1 MIIGV
6 NKVFEHSGREYHIQC
21 EDLGVEQACFEV
33 RVYDRGT
40 VLWRKRVPYAD
51 VLAKGLPK
59 IELEEA
65 LRHLME
71 KTIITVE
78 AAIAKGKLG

>member
-21 EDLGVEQACFEV
+21 EDLGVEQTCFEV

>member
-6 NKVFEHSGREYHIQC
+6 NKVYEHGGRDYHIQC
-21 EDLGVEQACFEV
+21 EDLGVEQASFEI

-40 VLWRKRVPYAD
+40 VLWRKKVPYAD
-51 VLAKGLPK
+51 IVAKALPK
-59 IELEEA
+59 IEMEEA
-65 LRHLME
+65 LRHMME

>member
-6 NKVFEHSGREYHIQC
+6 NKVFEHGGREYHIQC
-21 EDLGVEQACFEV
+21 EDLGVPQASFEI

-40 VLWRKRVPYAD
+40 VLWRKKVPYAD
-51 VLAKGLPK
+51 IVARALPK
-59 IELEEA
+59 IEMEEA
-65 LRHLME
+65 LRHMME

-78 AAIAKGKLG
+78 AAIATGKLG

>member
-1 MIIGV
+1 VIIGV
-6 NKVFEHSGREYHIQC
+6 NKVFAHNARDYHIQC
-21 EDLGVEQACFEV
+21 EDLGVEQATFEV

-51 VLAKGLPK
+51 IVAKALPK

-65 LRHLME
+65 LRHMME

>member
-6 NKVFEHSGREYHIQC
+6 NKVFEHAGRDYHIQC
-21 EDLGVEQACFEV
+21 EDLGVEQAAFEI

-51 VLAKGLPK
+51 IVAKALPK
-59 IELEEA
+59 IEMEEA
-65 LRHLME
+65 LRHMME

>member
-6 NKVFEHSGREYHIQC
+6 NKVFEHGGRQYHIQC
-21 EDLGVEQACFEV
+21 EDLDVAQACFEI

-40 VLWRKRVPYAD
+40 VLWRKRVPYTEI
-51 VLAKGLPK
+51 VAKALPR
-59 IELEEA
+59 IEMEEA
-65 LRHLME
+65 LRHMME